1 VDIIRQ
7 VTLPYANAVT
17 LYNVNQGGSQRSQG
31 IELTV
36 NSINTK
42 GRLRWETSFNISTYN
57 NRWLER
63 SPYDALSPFQK
74 VDDRTDIVYGWQT
87 RGIVKS
93 TADIP
98 TYMPNARLGNV
109 IYVDQNKDNQLNQG
123 DVVVLGYTTPKWSFG
138 LGNRLAYKNFDFDV
152 FVYGKIKQNMNDNL
166 SGFYAADRLG
176 IPAGQN
182 TLQKIKDVWTADNP
196 TGTLPG
202 IANNAYAVPTGA
214 TSNFYRQN
222 VNYLRVR
229 NITLGY
235 TFNTKKIIRSARLF
249 VDVQNVGLL
258 TNYNGYDPEISEGNP
273 YPQTLST
280 TVGLSINL

>member
-1 VDIIRQ
+1 
-7 VTLPYANAVT
+7 
-17 LYNVNQGGSQRSQG
+17 
-31 IELTV
+31 
-36 NSINTK
+36 
-42 GRLRWETSFNISTYN
+42 
-57 NRWLER
+57 
-63 SPYDALSPFQK
+63 
-74 VDDRTDIVYGWQT
+74 
-87 RGIVKS
+87 
-93 TADIP
+93 
-98 TYMPNARLGNV
+98 
-109 IYVDQNKDNQLNQG
+109 
-123 DVVVLGYTTPKWSFG
+123 VVVLGYSTPKWSFG
-138 LGNRLAYKNFDFDV
+138 LGNRLAYKNFDLDV

-182 TLQKIKDVWTADNP
+182 TLVKIKDVWTADNAG
-196 TGTLPG
+196 GTLPG

-214 TSNFYRQN
+214 TSDFYRQN

-235 TFNTKKIIRSARLF
+235 TFNAKKIIRSARLF
-249 VDVQNVGLL
+249 VDLQNVGLL